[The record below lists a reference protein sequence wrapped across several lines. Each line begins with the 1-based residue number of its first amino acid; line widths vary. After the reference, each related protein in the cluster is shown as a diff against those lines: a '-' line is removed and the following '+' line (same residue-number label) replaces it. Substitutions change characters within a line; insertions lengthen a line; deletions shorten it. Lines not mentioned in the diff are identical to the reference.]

1 MHGRVS
7 PPGTQ
12 DWPVTA
18 DRAVGAVLCTVGKKN
33 KSNPNRSAAQAGKP
47 ELHTRVT
54 IFPRGGSQR

>member
-18 DRAVGAVLCTVGKKN
+18 DRAVNAVLCTVGKKN
-33 KSNPNRSAAQAGKP
+33 KANPNRSAAQAEKP
-47 ELHTRVT
+47 ERYT
-54 IFPRGGSQR
+54 